1 MRTQQKEK
9 EGRLPRGGGE
19 ARAEF
24 CRRDVGFVGDQAEVL
39 QEEKGWSEGTTCA
52 KSQRQN
58 RAT

>member
-24 CRRDVGFVGDQAEVL
+24 CRPSRVL
-39 QEEKGWSEGTTCA
+39 QEEKGWSKGTTCA
-52 KSQRQN
+52 KSQRQS
-58 RAT
+58 RTT